1 MEILN
6 KTFIIILLSGALSAS
21 AQNSVLETKFG
32 KSYEFEIVKKYDDA
46 INILK
51 DSYTADSYELN
62 LRMGWL
68 HYLNGKNKESIEYYQ
83 KAIKLMPAAIEPI
96 WAIITPL
103 SVMENWVEVEKF
115 YLAILKID
123 SKNSTANYNLGSIYY
138 YRKNYVVAKK
148 YLDVSLNL
156 FPFNYDNLI
165 LSAWTNY
172 YLGNKNDARILF
184 NKTLLY
190 KSGDASAME
199 GLSLLK

>member
-1 MEILN
+1 
-6 KTFIIILLSGALSAS
+6 
-21 AQNSVLETKFG
+21 
-32 KSYEFEIVKKYDDA
+32 
-46 INILK
+46 
-51 DSYTADSYELN
+51 
-62 LRMGWL
+62 
-68 HYLNGKNKESIEYYQ
+68 
-83 KAIKLMPAAIEPI
+83 MPAAIEPI

-103 SVMENWVEVEKF
+103 SIMENWVEVEKF

-165 LSAWTNY
+165 LSAWINY